1 MSALSRVETAGA
13 SSRTTETDAEAE
25 PTAERPS
32 GPSET
37 SEEGPTGLSRGRV
50 FELLSA
56 ERRCEI
62 LEKLDEEGG
71 STTIGEL
78 AEHIASKENGTDPGH
93 LSSDQRKRVYIG
105 LYQCHLPKLDDA
117 NVIDY
122 DRDRGDVELGP
133 GAARLFAYLSL
144 DPAEA
149 TRDERGGESEDAPR
163 PVGTVYRFVDRYW
176 PTAWR
181 GSPN

>member
-1 MSALSRVETAGA
+1 MSALSRVETVGA
-13 SSRTTETDAEAE
+13 SSRTTETDAETE
-25 PTAERPS
+25 PTTGQSS
-32 GPSET
+32 GASET
-37 SEEGPTGLSRGRV
+37 SKEGPGELSRGRV

-71 STTIGEL
+71 RTTIGEL
-78 AEHIASKENGTDPGH
+78 AEHIASKENGTDPDQ

-105 LYQCHLPKLDDA
+105 LYQGHLPKLDDA
-117 NVIDY
+117 NVVDY

-133 GAARLFAYLSL
+133 GAPRLFAYLSL

-149 TRDERGGESEDAPR
+149 ARDDRRRGFEDAPR
-163 PVGTVYRFVDRYW
+163 PVGTVCRFVDRYW
-176 PTAWR
+176 PAAWR
-181 GSPN
+181 E